1 MSLHLRTPL
10 LRSDA
15 LGRALGGGANVWLK
29 MDSLQPPGSFKLR
42 GVGNL
47 VRNAIAGG
55 ATHVV
60 SSSGGNAGLATAYAG
75 RELGV
80 PVTVVL
86 PETTPAFV
94 VGRLREYGADAVV
107 HGKVW
112 DEANARALELVE
124 DLGGA
129 GALVHP
135 FDHPD
140 LWEGHATL
148 VHEVREQL
156 EAQTGHARAPAAV
169 VTVVGG
175 GGLLRGILQGLDD
188 VADVWGNSVPVIACE
203 TRGAASMASSLEAG
217 HLVTLPGIDSVAKS
231 LGAATVSKEI
241 FEHCVALGP
250 DRVQPWVTSD
260 EAAVRACARFA
271 EDHRTL
277 VEPACGAGLA
287 AVYEHAAEGA
297 GAPLAGLLGAG
308 AEGGGDSGNAAD
320 VVVVVCGGAMATPA
334 SLRGW
339 CDDLGIEV

>member
-10 LRSDA
+10 LRSDT

-135 FDHPD
+135 FDHP
-140 LWEGHATL
+140 LIWAGHGGM
-148 VHEVREQL
+148 VRE
-156 EAQTGHARAPAAV
+156 
-169 VTVVGG
+169 
-175 GGLLRGILQGLDD
+175 
-188 VADVWGNSVPVIACE
+188 
-203 TRGAASMASSLEAG
+203 M
-217 HLVTLPGIDSVAKS
+217 
-231 LGAATVSKEI
+231 
-241 FEHCVALGP
+241 
-250 DRVQPWVTSD
+250 
-260 EAAVRACARFA
+260 
-271 EDHRTL
+271 
-277 VEPACGAGLA
+277 
-287 AVYEHAAEGA
+287 AAEV
-297 GAPLAGLLGAG
+297 
-308 AEGGGDSGNAAD
+308 AEGCNPWRS
-320 VVVVVCGGAMATPA
+320 
-334 SLRGW
+334 RR
-339 CDDLGIEV
+339 